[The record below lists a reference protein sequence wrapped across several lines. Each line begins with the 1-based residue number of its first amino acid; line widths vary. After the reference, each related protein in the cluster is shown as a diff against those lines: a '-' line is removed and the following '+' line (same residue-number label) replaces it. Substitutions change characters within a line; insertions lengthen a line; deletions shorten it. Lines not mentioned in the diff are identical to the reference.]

1 MDDAELIRR
10 ELRAA
15 HEELVRKRSQ
25 QSDGPTRMESCLPL
39 MPRRDDEFLRLALMS
54 VAELERHV
62 ERLERD
68 LSDLEEG
75 IDQPD
80 EE

>member
-15 HEELVRKRSQ
+15 REEPIRKRSQ
-25 QSDGPTRMESCLPL
+25 NSDSPPRMESCLPL
-39 MPRRDDEFLRLALMS
+39 MPGRDDEFLRLALMS
-54 VAELERHV
+54 IAELERQV

>member
-25 QSDGPTRMESCLPL
+25 RSDGPTGMESCLPL
-39 MPRRDDEFLRLALMS
+39 MPGRDDEFLRLALMS

-68 LSDLEEG
+68 LSDLEAG
-75 IDQPD
+75 INQPD

>member
-1 MDDAELIRR
+1 
-10 ELRAA
+10 
-15 HEELVRKRSQ
+15 
-25 QSDGPTRMESCLPL
+25 
-39 MPRRDDEFLRLALMS
+39 MPGRDDEFLRLALMS
-54 VAELERHV
+54 IAELERQV